1 MCQYL
6 VLSDVRYV
14 FVLIDQILAFLTSRM
29 AYDNMASLQ
38 YLSSTKHIPI
48 LRLDKNE
55 KLKNRLGALYNYY
68 YIFHI

>member
-38 YLSSTKHIPI
+38 YLSSTKHIPV